1 MNLLFSHFYVKST
14 LEALQDHTVV
24 TVTIFLKV
32 DLLNLKLI
40 SRRPGWNGKGRQQRN
55 SLTLFTM
62 ESVSTFFNIFLCQ
75 LCTLYRDCRR
85 ADVVHLNLL
94 AGSTFPIPVCTV
106 PSSMDRT
113 SRCNKVDAVRLYAS
127 NRLNLILLEGQG
139 CVASL
144 YLESGISNSQR
155 FL

>member
-1 MNLLFSHFYVKST
+1 MNLLFSNFYVKST
-14 LEALQDHTVV
+14 LEALQGHTVV

-40 SRRPGWNGKGRQQRN
+40 SRRPGWNGKERQQRN

-62 ESVSTFFNIFLCQ
+62 ESVSTFLYFLCQ

-85 ADVVHLNLL
+85 AAVVHLNFR

-113 SRCNKVDAVRLYAS
+113 SRYNKVDAVRLYAS